1 MAETTVNR
9 YQRKEDLDR
18 DLELDYLL
26 LSVHPSPHP
35 PSRCSLSHTHAR
47 MEKKVAASFSAGES
61 PMAKLVG
68 HRKTKILFS
77 SYIFTKL
84 PLQTFLQGRMF
95 KQQKEIKPKG
105 SALPPSL

>member
-1 MAETTVNR
+1 
-9 YQRKEDLDR
+9 
-18 DLELDYLL
+18 
-26 LSVHPSPHP
+26 
-35 PSRCSLSHTHAR
+35 
-47 MEKKVAASFSAGES
+47 
-61 PMAKLVG
+61 MAKLVG